1 MKKCTSEFVVK
12 LYPSFYMYFKRKYLT
27 IHIHRKIVQGKN
39 DNLKIS
45 LKKKKKK
52 KDEFKGQKKQR
63 RLDSLNVNHN
73 YALK

>member
-12 LYPSFYMYFKRKYLT
+12 LYPSFYMNFKRKYLT

-45 LKKKKKK
+45 LKKKKKE
-52 KDEFKGQKKQR
+52 EFKGQKKQR